1 MASDLIICDSEYAF
15 FEKSLYAYLQ
25 TLQLSVEEYCNIM
38 EAIIHS
44 KADDSQVTKKLY
56 GLQGVVKDI
65 LEKINPLLDEV
76 SGIGTEFI
84 SRIDAADS
92 FIY

>member
-1 MASDLIICDSEYAF
+1 
-15 FEKSLYAYLQ
+15 
-25 TLQLSVEEYCNIM
+25 M

-65 LEKINPLLDEV
+65 SEKINPLLDEV